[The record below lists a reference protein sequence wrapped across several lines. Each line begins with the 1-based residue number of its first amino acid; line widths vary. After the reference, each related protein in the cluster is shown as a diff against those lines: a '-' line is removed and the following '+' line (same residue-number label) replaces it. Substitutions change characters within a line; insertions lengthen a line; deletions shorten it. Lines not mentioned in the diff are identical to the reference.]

1 MTNVSETRTAS
12 STGASSHASRIA
24 HDINP
29 VIEQIHRHAS
39 VRDYKPDPVD
49 RALVEAIVEAG
60 QRAATSSNLQMY
72 AVVAVTEASKRAEL
86 ARLTGNQAHVV
97 QAPLFLAWCADLS
110 KLERAAQLR
119 NHPHHHAHVENFVLA
134 AVDVALVAQNTVL
147 AAESLGLG
155 TCYIGGL
162 RNHPR
167 AVVNLLGLPRLMFP
181 IVGLTVGWPN
191 VEAAMRP
198 RLPRRAVLHWEE
210 YDDSVLDDA
219 LHEYDQVMVASG
231 IYENRQVSV
240 PNRPDLVEAYG
251 WMEHSAR
258 RVSRPAR
265 VEVGRV
271 LREQGFDLE

>member
-1 MTNVSETRTAS
+1 MTIPSANVSANYTA
-12 STGASSHASRIA
+12 ASAVSASVLT
-24 HDINP
+24 P

-39 VRDYKPDPVD
+39 VRDYKPNPVD

-72 AVVAVTEASKRAEL
+72 AVVAVTEEHRRAEL
-86 ARLTGNQAHVV
+86 ARLCGNQAHIT

-110 KLERAAQLR
+110 KLDRAAQLR
-119 NHPHHHAHVENFVLA
+119 NHQHHHSHVENF
-134 AVDVALVAQNTVL
+134 VL

-167 AVVNLLGLPRLMFP
+167 AVVELLGLPRLMFP
-181 IVGLTVGWPN
+181 IVGLTVGWPQ
-191 VEAAMRP
+191 VQAVTRP
-198 RLPRRAVLHWEE
+198 RLPQRAVLHWEE
-210 YDDSVLDDA
+210 YDERVLDDA
-219 LHEYDQVMVASG
+219 LHEYDRVMVATG
-231 IYENRQVSV
+231 IYENRQVPV
-240 PNRPDLVEAYG
+240 PDRPEQIEAYG

-258 RVSRPAR
+258 RVARPAR

-271 LREQGFDLE
+271 LREQGFALE